1 MWYIVALIV
10 IGFLF
15 SLVRFPKSE
24 NEKKQINEQIV
35 RQDKL
40 NRLIKD
46 NVIEKSK
53 TYINNDFTKAI
64 ILDEIN
70 NKVHLF
76 NINNYQCFTYDF
88 KDIIKSEVII
98 DNDTIISTKR
108 GNQILGSVVGGV
120 IAGVPG
126 MIIGGLSSEQ
136 ITSQKVKNVDL
147 KLTLNDMN
155 NAIFKINFLSPFPNN
170 GFIKDSPQV
179 KNALTS
185 IDRWQGYFNVI
196 LKQQNQVI

>member
-1 MWYIVALIV
+1 MLYILGFFVIALLLQFI
-10 IGFLF
+10 
-15 SLVRFPKSE
+15 PKS
-24 NEKKQINEQIV
+24 NKGKQQINEQIG

-40 NRLIKD
+40 NSLIKD
-46 NVIEKSK
+46 NVLEKSK

-64 ILDEIN
+64 VLDEIN
-70 NKVHLF
+70 NKIHLF
-76 NINNYQCFTYDF
+76 NINNYQCFSYDF
-88 KDIIKSEVII
+88 KNIIKSEVII
-98 DNDTIISTKR
+98 DNNTVISTKR
-108 GNQILGSVVGGV
+108 GTQILGTAVGGM

-126 MIIGGLSSEQ
+126 MIIGALSSEK
-136 ITSQKVKNVDL
+136 ITSQKVKNIDL

-155 NAIFKINFLSPFPNN
+155 DPIFIINFLSPSNK

-185 IDRWQGYFNVI
+185 LDRWQGYFNVI